1 MKNDKDSTSLKITG
15 SLREKIH
22 KMFLNNTSVKICS
35 VILAI
40 FIWAIIIN
48 IDDPL
53 KTRTFT
59 VDVET
64 INENAL
70 KSVNK
75 VYEII
80 EGNVAVVKVRGR
92 KSIVDKLE
100 SYDIR
105 ATADLSNL
113 SSVNAVAIKPSLRK
127 VVQSEVILE
136 CEQVFKV
143 SLEDRASRQFKV
155 NVVASGTPEDGYT
168 LGECI
173 ARPNMV
179 EVAGGESAISR
190 ISYINVFLNVNGASE
205 DFSKRL
211 APIAYDKDGNEVKSS
226 TLSFG
231 SESIKVFAH
240 ILEEKA
246 VNVKIRV
253 TGRPANGYRYVGT
266 DCLPEQVFLAGTSKK
281 LKGISEII
289 IPIDISGMTSTSSKL
304 EQNIYISD
312 FLPSG
317 VSAVEGNETVSVKI
331 TIEQI
336 IKKNIDIS
344 VSSIKFVSVDS
355 GYEAEVIGDE
365 IFVSMLIEG
374 RTSVLNRIRGD
385 NVSAYI
391 NCEGL
396 EEGIYTLPVL
406 LDNLEESCE
415 IIDETRLKVRIK
427 KISDE
432 SADDNES
439 SATQSPVVS
448 QTPTPEPTQTP
459 DAAATTEPPSVE
471 ANAPVPAQT
480 DEPEKEEEEE

>member
-1 MKNDKDSTSLKITG
+1 MKSDKDSTSLKMIG
-15 SLREKIH
+15 SLRKKIH
-22 KMFLNNTSVKICS
+22 KLFLDNTSVKICS

-80 EGNVAVVKVRGR
+80 EGNVAVVKVRGK
-92 KSIVDKLE
+92 KSVVDKLE

-136 CEQVFKV
+136 CEQVLKV

-155 NVVASGTPEDGYT
+155 NVVANGTPEDGYT
-168 LGECI
+168 LGECT
-173 ARPNMV
+173 AKPNMI

-190 ISYINVFLNVNGASE
+190 ISYINVSINVNGASE
-205 DFSKRL
+205 DFSKRV
-211 APIAYDKDGNEVKSS
+211 APIAYDKEGNEVKSS

-231 SESIKVFAH
+231 TEMIKVFAQ

-246 VNVKIRV
+246 VNVKIKV
-253 TGRPANGYRYVGT
+253 SGKPANGYQYVST
-266 DCLPEQVFLAGTSKK
+266 DCLPEKVFLAGTSKK
-281 LKGISEII
+281 LRGISEIT
-289 IPIDISGMTSTSSKL
+289 IPIDITGMTSTSSKL

-312 FLPSG
+312 YLPEG
-317 VSAVEGNETVSVKI
+317 VYAAEGSETVSVKI

-336 IKKNIDIS
+336 IKKSIDIN
-344 VSSIKFVSVDS
+344 VENIKFMSVEN
-355 GYEAEVIGDE
+355 GYEAEVFGNKL
-365 IFVSMLIEG
+365 FVSILIEG
-374 RTSVLNRIRGD
+374 RASVLNRIRSD
-385 NVSAYI
+385 NVAAYI
-391 NCEGL
+391 NCSGLDEGT
-396 EEGIYTLPVL
+396 YTLPIL
-406 LDNLEESCE
+406 LDNLEDSCE
-415 IIDETRLKVRIK
+415 IVDETKLKVKIK

-432 SADDNES
+432 STSEPNSTEK
-439 SATQSPVVS
+439 PLLS
-448 QTPTPEPTQTP
+448 QTPTPVATTVPPNIETPTQTGNE
-459 DAAATTEPPSVE
+459 DTE
-471 ANAPVPAQT
+471 
-480 DEPEKEEEEE
+480 DEEKEEEE

>member
-1 MKNDKDSTSLKITG
+1 MKSDKDSTSLKMIG

-22 KMFLNNTSVKICS
+22 KLFLNNTSVKICS

-92 KSIVDKLE
+92 KSVVDKLE

-127 VVQSEVILE
+127 VVQSEITLE
-136 CEQVFKV
+136 CEQVLKV

-155 NVVASGTPEDGYT
+155 NVVANGTPDDGYT
-168 LGECI
+168 LGECT
-173 ARPNMV
+173 ARPNMI

-211 APIAYDKDGNEVKSS
+211 VPVAYDEEGNEVKSS

-231 SESIKVFAH
+231 TETIKVFAH

-246 VNVKIRV
+246 VNVKIKIS
-253 TGRPANGYRYVGT
+253 GKPANGYQYVST
-266 DCLPEQVFLAGTSKK
+266 DCLPEKVFLAGTSKK
-281 LKGISEII
+281 LKGISEIT

-312 FLPSG
+312 YLPEG
-317 VSAVEGNETVSVKI
+317 VSAVEGSETVSVKI

-336 IKKNIDIS
+336 IKKNIDVN
-344 VSSIKFVSVDS
+344 VSAIKFRSVGN
-355 GYEAEVIGDE
+355 GYEAEIIGNE
-365 IFVSMLIEG
+365 LFVSVLIEG
-374 RTSVLNRIRGD
+374 RASVVNRIRSD

-391 NCEGL
+391 NCNGLDEGT
-396 EEGIYTLPVL
+396 YTLPVL

-415 IIDETRLKVRIK
+415 IVDETKLKIKIK
-427 KISDE
+427 KSDDE
-432 SADDNES
+432 VTNEPDS
-439 SATQSPVVS
+439 TERPLWSPTR
-448 QTPTPEPTQTP
+448 TP
-459 DAAATTEPPSVE
+459 AATTAPPNIE
-471 ANAPVPAQT
+471 VPAQT
-480 DEPEKEEEEE
+480 DREEVEDEEEE